1 MSNKKNPNKYN
12 NRRNTGVKVKKKK
25 VNNRRINKKKFIL
38 LICIIGIFGLGMN
51 KVTLGVSQ
59 VVKNIDDVKNKKMEE
74 QKKLEEE
81 KQFNLELE
89 QKDGLDKKYT
99 ILIDPGHGGKDPGNL
114 GTPIIEG
121 NTKEKI
127 YEKDLNLQI
136 GKKVA
141 SILSRQN
148 DVQVILTR
156 TEDKFISLEDRVI
169 MANNQ
174 EQKIDAFISI
184 HMNAESG
191 GNTANGIETYYRA
204 EATPEGKSLKLAN
217 SVQQTIGSYIK
228 MKDRGVRQEI
238 LQVLRDSKVPAILVE
253 CGFITNDKEEQK
265 LLDEQYQNQLSE
277 GIAQGV
283 LTFLDEN
290 F

>member
-1 MSNKKNPNKYN
+1 MSNRKNPNNDNKR
-12 NRRNTGVKVKKKK
+12 RRNTGVKVKKKK
-25 VNNRRINKKKFIL
+25 INKKKFVL
-38 LICIIGIFGLGMN
+38 LICMIGIFGLGMN

-59 VVKNIDDVKNKKMEE
+59 VVKNIDDVKNKKIEE

-114 GTPIIEG
+114 GTPIG
-121 NTKEKI
+121 KGDAKSKI

-156 TEDKFISLEDRVI
+156 TEDKFVSLEDRVI
-169 MANNQ
+169 MSNNQ

-191 GNTANGIETYYRA
+191 GNTANGVETYYKT
-204 EATPEGKSLKLAN
+204 ETTPEGKSFQLAN
-217 SVQQTIGSYIK
+217 SVQKTIGSYVK

-238 LQVLRDSKVPAILVE
+238 LQVLRDNDVTAILVE

-290 F
+290 V

>member
-1 MSNKKNPNKYN
+1 MILKIKK
-12 NRRNTGVKVKKKK
+12 
-25 VNNRRINKKKFIL
+25 
-38 LICIIGIFGLGMN
+38 
-51 KVTLGVSQ
+51 S
-59 VVKNIDDVKNKKMEE
+59 KNKR
-74 QKKLEEE
+74 
-81 KQFNLELE
+81 
-89 QKDGLDKKYT
+89 
-99 ILIDPGHGGKDPGNL
+99 
-114 GTPIIEG
+114 
-121 NTKEKI
+121 
-127 YEKDLNLQI
+127 
-136 GKKVA
+136 KKVA

-156 TEDKFISLEDRVI
+156 TEDKFVSLEDRVI

-204 EATPEGKSLKLAN
+204 ETTSEGKSLQLAN
-217 SVQQTIGSYIK
+217 SVQKTIGSYVK

-253 CGFITNDKEEQK
+253 CGFITNEKEEQK
-265 LLDEQYQNQLSE
+265 LLDEQYQNLLSE

-290 F
+290 I

>member
-1 MSNKKNPNKYN
+1 MSNRKNPNNYN
-12 NRRNTGVKVKKKK
+12 NRRRNTGMKVKKKK
-25 VNNRRINKKKFIL
+25 INKKKLVL

-59 VVKNIDDVKNKKMEE
+59 VVKNIDDAKNKKIEE
-74 QKKLEEE
+74 QKKIEEE

-114 GTPIIEG
+114 GTPRG
-121 NTKEKI
+121 KGDTKAKI
-127 YEKDLNLQI
+127 YEKDLNLQV

-156 TEDKFISLEDRVI
+156 TEDKFVSLEDRVI
-169 MANNQ
+169 MSNNQ

-191 GNTANGIETYYRA
+191 GNTANGIETYYRTG
-204 EATPEGKSLKLAN
+204 ATPEDKSLQLAN
-217 SVQQTIGSYIK
+217 SVQKTIGSYVK

-238 LQVLRDSKVPAILVE
+238 LQVLRDSNVTAILVE
-253 CGFITNDKEEQK
+253 CGFITNDKEQQK

-290 F
+290 V

>member
-1 MSNKKNPNKYN
+1 MKMSNKKNPNNHN

-25 VNNRRINKKKFIL
+25 INKKKFVL
-38 LICIIGIFGLGMN
+38 LICMIGIFGLGMN

-59 VVKNIDDVKNKKMEE
+59 VVKNIDDVKNKKIEE

-114 GTPIIEG
+114 GTYIIEG
-121 NTKEKI
+121 DTKAKI

-148 DVQVILTR
+148 DVQIILTR
-156 TEDKFISLEDRVI
+156 TEDKFVSLEDRVI

-191 GNTANGIETYYRA
+191 GNTANGIETYYRTK
-204 EATPEGKSLKLAN
+204 ATSEDKSLQLAN
-217 SVQQTIGSYIK
+217 SVQKTIGSYVK
-228 MKDRGVRQEI
+228 MRDRGVKQEV
-238 LQVLRDSKVPAILVE
+238 LQVLRDTNVTAILVE

>member
-1 MSNKKNPNKYN
+1 MSNKKNPNNYN
-12 NRRNTGVKVKKKK
+12 NRRNTVVTVKKKK

-38 LICIIGIFGLGMN
+38 LICMIGIFALGMN

-59 VVKNIDDVKNKKMEE
+59 VVKNIDDVKNKKIEE
-74 QKKLEEE
+74 QKKLEKE

-89 QKDGLDKKYT
+89 QDGLDKKYT

-204 EATPEGKSLKLAN
+204 EDTPEGKSLKLAS

>member
-1 MSNKKNPNKYN
+1 MSNKKDPNNYN
-12 NRRNTGVKVKKKK
+12 NRRNTGVTVKKKK

-38 LICIIGIFGLGMN
+38 LICMIGIFGLGMN

-59 VVKNIDDVKNKKMEE
+59 VVKNIDDVKNKKIEE

-89 QKDGLDKKYT
+89 QDGLDKKYT

-121 NTKEKI
+121 DTKEKI

-204 EATPEGKSLKLAN
+204 EATPEGKSLQLAN
-217 SVQQTIGSYIK
+217 SVQKTIGSYIK

-265 LLDEQYQNQLSE
+265 LLDDQYQNQLSE

>member
-1 MSNKKNPNKYN
+1 MKMSNRKNPNNDNKR
-12 NRRNTGVKVKKKK
+12 RRNTGVKVKKKK
-25 VNNRRINKKKFIL
+25 INKKKFVL
-38 LICIIGIFGLGMN
+38 LICMIGIFGLGMN

-59 VVKNIDDVKNKKMEE
+59 VVKNIDEVKNKKIEE

-89 QKDGLDKKYT
+89 QKDALDKKYT

-114 GTPIIEG
+114 GTPIG
-121 NTKEKI
+121 KGDTKSKI

-156 TEDKFISLEDRVI
+156 TEDKFVSLEDRVI
-169 MANNQ
+169 MSNNQ

-191 GNTANGIETYYRA
+191 GNTANGVETYYKT
-204 EATPEGKSLKLAN
+204 EATPEGKSFQLAN
-217 SVQQTIGSYIK
+217 SVQKTIGSYVK
-228 MKDRGVRQEI
+228 VKDRGVRQEV
-238 LQVLRDSKVPAILVE
+238 LQVLRDNDATAILVE

-283 LTFLDEN
+283 LTFLDEDV
-290 F
+290 

>member
-1 MSNKKNPNKYN
+1 MSNRKNPNNNN
-12 NRRNTGVKVKKKK
+12 NRRRNATVKVKKKK
-25 VNNRRINKKKFIL
+25 INKKKIVL
-38 LICIIGIFGLGMN
+38 LIFMIGIFGLGMN

-59 VVKNIDDVKNKKMEE
+59 VVKNIDDIKNKKIEE
-74 QKKLEEE
+74 QKKIEEE

-121 NTKEKI
+121 DTKSKI
-127 YEKDLNLQI
+127 YEKDLNLQV

-156 TEDKFISLEDRVI
+156 TEDKFVSLEDRVI

-191 GNTANGIETYYRA
+191 GDTANGIETYYKA
-204 EATPEGKSLKLAN
+204 ETTPEGKSLQLAN
-217 SVQQTIGSYIK
+217 TVQKTIGSYVK
-228 MKDRGVRQEI
+228 MRDRGVRQEI
-238 LQVLRDSKVPAILVE
+238 LQVLRDTDVTAILVE

-290 F
+290 S

>member
-1 MSNKKNPNKYN
+1 MSNRKNPNNHN
-12 NRRNTGVKVKKKK
+12 NRRRNAGVKVKKKK
-25 VNNRRINKKKFIL
+25 INKKKIVL

-51 KVTLGVSQ
+51 KATLGVSQ
-59 VVKNIDDVKNKKMEE
+59 VVKNIDDIKNKKIEE
-74 QKKLEEE
+74 QKKIEEE

-121 NTKEKI
+121 DTKSKI
-127 YEKDLNLQI
+127 YEKDLNLQV

-156 TEDKFISLEDRVI
+156 TEDKFVSLEDRVI

-184 HMNAESG
+184 HILLLHSSFD
-191 GNTANGIETYYRA
+191 T
-204 EATPEGKSLKLAN
+204 SLN
-217 SVQQTIGSYIK
+217 DIMSSYI
-228 MKDRGVRQEI
+228 
-238 LQVLRDSKVPAILVE
+238 
-253 CGFITNDKEEQK
+253 N
-265 LLDEQYQNQLSE
+265 
-277 GIAQGV
+277 
-283 LTFLDEN
+283 
-290 F
+290 

>member
-1 MSNKKNPNKYN
+1 MSNKKNPSKYN

-38 LICIIGIFGLGMN
+38 LICMIGIFGLGMN

-59 VVKNIDDVKNKKMEE
+59 VVKNIDDVKNKKIEE
-74 QKKLEEE
+74 QKKLEKE

-89 QKDGLDKKYT
+89 QDGLDKKYT

-204 EATPEGKSLKLAN
+204 ETTSEGKSLQLAN
-217 SVQQTIGSYIK
+217 SVQKTIGSYVK

-265 LLDEQYQNQLSE
+265 LLDDQYQNQLSE